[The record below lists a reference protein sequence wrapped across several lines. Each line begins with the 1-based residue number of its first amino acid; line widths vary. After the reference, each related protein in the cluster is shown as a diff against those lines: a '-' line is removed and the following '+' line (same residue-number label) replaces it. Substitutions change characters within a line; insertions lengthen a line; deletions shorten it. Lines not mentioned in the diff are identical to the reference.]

1 MQENVTHYYPNAMV
15 LFVSGFQGV
24 PSERDVLVASNI
36 GDVKEIS
43 NINITRTVRNN
54 PGTFSLEIIDTG
66 NKFLKPYEPTTEI
79 TNMYNYSRHK
89 KIIATQTQDEYES
102 ELREF
107 NRAGTYYRYR
117 NWNEWLGEEIII
129 LKDEESQYK
138 FPLQRTLDRDN
149 NIREMWGYDILG
161 NIVTFTDVNTILDAE
176 DGEVVTA
183 KNSKQYRV
191 IKKTNKNFID
201 KYKDRVEQGQELIKF
216 SKGRLRISAMDR
228 VVIFMSERFSE
239 PGKTPSLI
247 RVFTGVVN
255 SAQLS
260 YSENRNTIQVQGE
273 DVTKYM
279 RLSVINVN
287 PALLLDQWSAID
299 QTPEEKITIWSTILK
314 DLNAPDI
321 IRLLTLGSSYVKNPG
336 KALNQKIDGI
346 GTYQISS
353 AIERGTNIK
362 IDSESNIFYE
372 VVKNNQRKTNQFSAN
387 KISFKNALGGLF
399 REHSVHIL
407 DPYQQETRLK
417 GFRSYEIS
425 LNTAWS
431 FYQADFKT
439 RREIAYKVAEDTHF
453 VFYADRYGELWFH
466 PPRFDHKWI
475 MSAEKPE
482 VYIIDTESII
492 SYGFIET
499 DENVFSSVYVNTE
512 PDFALESL
520 GELGF
525 YTASFRDDIT
535 TIKYGQRIFTTSNP
549 IINIKGRKGKQ
560 AIIMYAKSLLQR
572 LLASKYQGQ
581 VTITGRAEI
590 DPGMPVYI
598 PIRNQ
603 MYYVETI
610 DHSFEFGGNFITTLH
625 LSYGRAPW
633 EFLPEI
639 LDFAAND
646 DIYTTDAHLFSDID
660 LVTPD
665 EIKEELRPDR

>member
-15 LFVSGFQGV
+15 LFVAGFQGV
-24 PSERDVLVASNI
+24 PKERDVLVASNI

-43 NINITRTVRNN
+43 SINITRTVRNN
-54 PGTFSLEIIDTG
+54 PGTFSLELVNTG
-66 NKFLKPYEPTTEI
+66 NKFLRPYDPNTEI
-79 TNMYNYSRHK
+79 TDMYNYSQHK
-89 KIIATQTQDEYES
+89 KIIATQTQDKYDS
-102 ELREF
+102 SLKEF
-107 NRAGTYYRYR
+107 DRAGTYYRY
-117 NWNEWLGEEIII
+117 NDWKTWLNDTIFI

-138 FPLQRTLDRDN
+138 FPLQKTFDKSG

-161 NIVTFTDVNTILDAE
+161 NIVTFNDVNTILNAQEGDM
-176 DGEVVTA
+176 VTA
-183 KNSKQYRV
+183 KNSNQYRV
-191 IKKTNKNFID
+191 IKRTNENFIE

-216 SKGRLRISAMDR
+216 NKGRLRISAMDR
-228 VVIFMSERFSE
+228 VVIFMSERFYE
-239 PGKTPSLI
+239 PGKKPSLI

-255 SAQLS
+255 SAQLN
-260 YSENRNTIQVQGE
+260 YLENRNTIQVQGE

-314 DLNAPDI
+314 GLKAPDI

-336 KALNQKIDGI
+336 RALNQKIDGI

-353 AIERGTNIK
+353 AVERGINIK
-362 IDSESNIFYE
+362 IDSETNIFYE
-372 VVKNNQRKTNQFSAN
+372 VVKNDRRRTNQFSAN
-387 KISFKNALGGLF
+387 KISFRNALGGLF
-399 REHSVHIL
+399 REHSVHIF
-407 DPYQQETRLK
+407 DPYQPGARLK
-417 GFRSYEIS
+417 GFRPYEIS
-425 LNTAWS
+425 LGTAWS

-453 VFYADRYGELWFH
+453 VFYADQYGEIWFH

-475 MSAEKPE
+475 ISAEKPE
-482 VYIIDTESII
+482 VYVIDTESII
-492 SYGFIET
+492 SFGFIET
-499 DENVFSSVYVNTE
+499 DENIFSSVYVNTE

-535 TIKYGQRIFTTSNP
+535 TIKYGQRLFTTSNP

-590 DPGMPVYI
+590 NPGMPVYI

-610 DHSFEFGGNFITTLH
+610 DHSLDFGGSFVTTLH

-633 EFLPEI
+633 EYLPEI

-646 DIYTTDAHLFSDID
+646 DIYTTDAYLFRDID
-660 LVTPD
+660 LVTP
-665 EIKEELRPDR
+665 EELKEELKPNK